1 MQKHAYLIIAHN
13 NFEQLAMLLETLD
26 FPYNDIFI
34 HIDQKSVFD
43 PAPLIAAVKHSRI
56 FFTERV
62 VVNWGGYSQIVATL
76 LALEEAV
83 KHGPYARYH
92 LLTGVDFPLRSQ
104 AFIHEY
110 FDSVPD
116 LEFISGAYPM
126 PLERRPFWERVRY
139 YFPFQEFFPR
149 TSSLGRALRRF
160 LVIVQKALH
169 IDRTRNT
176 DGKFGVGSP
185 YFSITDRFARHVLT
199 RKKAIH
205 YHFSRGLCVDE
216 MFLQWVYLHWND
228 PNPLYASNKKDH
240 PYIEEC
246 YFDVCR
252 AIDWTRG
259 TPYTYKDEDFEMLME
274 SGCLFARKFDYKT
287 SPELV
292 KRIMEIAK
300 G

>member
-34 HIDQKSVFD
+34 HIDKKSVFD
-43 PAPLIAAVKHSRI
+43 PAPLISAVKHSRV

-62 VVNWGGYSQIVATL
+62 VVNWGSYSMVLAIL
-76 LALEEAV
+76 IALEAAV

-92 LLTGVDFPLRSQ
+92 LLSGIDLPLRPQ
-104 AFIHEY
+104 AVIHEF
-110 FDSVPD
+110 FDSLPD
-116 LEFISGAYPM
+116 VEFISGAYPM
-126 PLERRPFWERVRY
+126 TPDMHEFWNRVRY
-139 YFPFQEFFPR
+139 YFPFQEHFSRHNIF
-149 TSSLGRALRRF
+149 GRALRRS
-160 LVIVQKALH
+160 LLIVQKILG

-176 DGKFGVGSP
+176 DGLFGVGSTF
-185 YFSITDRFARHVLT
+185 FSITDRFAQHVLT
-199 RKKAIH
+199 QKEGIH
-205 YHFSRGLCVDE
+205 EHFSNGLCVDE

-240 PYIEEC
+240 PYIQEC
-246 YFDVCR
+246 YLDVCR

-259 TPYTYKDEDFEMLME
+259 TPYTYTDEDFDMLME
-274 SGCLFARKFDYKT
+274 SGCLFARKFDYKA

-292 KRIMEIAK
+292 NRIIEIAK